1 MADAIAVMAVVYVV
15 MAVVFAVCTAKS
27 EGAANEQAL
36 IAAEDEIRSLEVLLE
51 EEKRVAPHNNNNTDT
66 VQPSSQAAL
75 QNAKRAVVALK
86 HMNQVFPFSY
96 YCGSTNRRTDLCEK
110 VRILGSHKA
119 YYRAARRQ
127 RAAPG
132 AAADVTNHLVPVKSL
147 PVDGNDD
154 GSADAVTTVALLSPA
169 PAADFIISL
178 TDLDSEIRNLMQLQW
193 YSNTEAN
200 KKRLKQKKAE
210 FDTAIKDLDET
221 QRMEWLLFLA

>member
-1 MADAIAVMAVVYVV
+1 MVVMGVVYVV

-75 QNAKRAVVALK
+75 QNAKRAMVALK
-86 HMNQVFPFSY
+86 HMNHSFPFSY
-96 YCGSTNRRTDLCEK
+96 YCMSTNRRMDLCEK
-110 VRILGSHKA
+110 VTILGSHKA
-119 YYRAARRQ
+119 YYKAARRQ
-127 RAAPG
+127 RAVPG
-132 AAADVTNHLVPVKSL
+132 AAANVTNHLVPVKSL
-147 PVDGNDD
+147 PVDDNDD
-154 GSADAVTTVALLSPA
+154 GSADAVATVATVALLSPA
-169 PAADFIISL
+169 PATDFITSL